1 MPVIHI
7 LVGLVQQV
15 HFLEGGPQEDTVKDA
30 EGPSGR
36 PRGWSSDPNYSL
48 GRKSSGDGAQGKEAL
63 GPA

>member
-1 MPVIHI
+1 MPVFTYW
-7 LVGLVQQV
+7 VGLVQQV

-36 PRGWSSDPNYSL
+36 PRRWSPDPNYSL
-48 GRKSSGDGAQGKEAL
+48 GRKSSGDGAQGQEAL